1 MSKDPKAE
9 IIFKMKILA
18 NSRPKD
24 DTDQD
29 WAVRI
34 LSAILPQMFG
44 RITHYLTRNSDIA
57 DKKDGK
63 PLPFDDVI
71 DGLSAVL
78 CENLCSTWFMAGGS
92 KAHLLKAI
100 DEMYTVF
107 EEEMTSATESPLDPD
122 GDAPIPTVTGVGHA

>member
-9 IIFKMKILA
+9 VIFKMKILA

-34 LSAILPQMFG
+34 LSVIMPQMLG
-44 RITHYLTRNSDIA
+44 RIIAYLTHNVELGDRG
-57 DKKDGK
+57 DGK

-92 KAHLLKAI
+92 KEHLLKAI

-122 GDAPIPTVTGVGHA
+122 GDIPVPTVTGVGHA